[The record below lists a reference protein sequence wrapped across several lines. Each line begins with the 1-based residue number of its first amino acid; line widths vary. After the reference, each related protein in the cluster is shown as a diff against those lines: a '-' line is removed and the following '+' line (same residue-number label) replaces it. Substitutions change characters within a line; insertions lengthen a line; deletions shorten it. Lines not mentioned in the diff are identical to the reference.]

1 MRLETWGCV
10 GGQQL
15 NETPEGP
22 LKTLVFQRNKTPQ
35 GPSRGVVASLTFNWT
50 WMLGGGF
57 SEGWSEFLQLHF
69 CQVFQFPQF
78 LFFKKKF
85 YDVVNK
91 EGNIVVQKHTRE
103 ISKNGI
109 IGQERKENQE
119 KHGYQGGKPA

>member
-1 MRLETWGCV
+1 M
-10 GGQQL
+10 
-15 NETPEGP
+15 N
-22 LKTLVFQRNKTPQ
+22 F
-35 GPSRGVVASLTFNWT
+35 FNFIFAR
-50 WMLGGGF
+50 F
-57 SEGWSEFLQLHF
+57 SNFLSSF
-69 CQVFQFPQF
+69 
-78 LFFKKKF
+78 FFKKKF

>member
-1 MRLETWGCV
+1 MLGESSWWTEGMRERKEVRLETWGCV

-15 NETPEGP
+15 KETPEGP

-35 GPSRGVVASLTFNWT
+35 APSRGVVASLTFNWI

-78 LFFKKKF
+78 LFFLKK
-85 YDVVNK
+85 
-91 EGNIVVQKHTRE
+91 IL
-103 ISKNGI
+103 
-109 IGQERKENQE
+109 
-119 KHGYQGGKPA
+119 